1 MLYLQ
6 VMTWKNVELKLS
18 DIRPKG
24 RRSQARQVV
33 SFPFIFLGVTLDSN
47 FPNFYLN
54 FCLINIFHLIIA
66 SRIEIFE
73 IEILMCSNRFF
84 FFFFFW

>member
-1 MLYLQ
+1 MLF
-6 VMTWKNVELKLS
+6 
-18 DIRPKG
+18 
-24 RRSQARQVV
+24 RS
-33 SFPFIFLGVTLDSN
+33 GVTLDSN

-54 FCLINIFHLIIA
+54 FCLINIFHLIIV

-84 FFFFFW
+84 FFLVMIVRYIFALFPNTLDIYLFMKDIKSNPHFLS

>member
-24 RRSQARQVV
+24 RRSHYT
-33 SFPFIFLGVTLDSN
+33 SWFLCMYLDFISTQGVWD
-47 FPNFYLN
+47 
-54 FCLINIFHLIIA
+54 INVGTGN
-66 SRIEIFE
+66 
-73 IEILMCSNRFF
+73 CCT
-84 FFFFFW
+84 